1 MCKSMLN
8 QQLVK
13 LQSQAV
19 GKILTVAES
28 GMDAGQ
34 FRAFKRLVMQV
45 FHGELKPETIKA
57 VNASDQAKGNLGK
70 KGGAIMRE

>member
-1 MCKSMLN
+1 MCKTMLS

-19 GKILTVAES
+19 GRILTVAES

-57 VNASDQAKGNLGK
+57 VNALDQANGNLGK
-70 KGGAIMRE
+70 KGGVTMRD